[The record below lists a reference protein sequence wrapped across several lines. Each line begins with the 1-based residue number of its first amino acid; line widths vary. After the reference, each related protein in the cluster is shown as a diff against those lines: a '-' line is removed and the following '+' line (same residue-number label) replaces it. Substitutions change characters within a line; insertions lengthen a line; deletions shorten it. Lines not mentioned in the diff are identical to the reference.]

1 MFSEKSLRQP
11 LSTADAARFSQSLWT
26 RPMILQK
33 SRSLPFIP
41 AFGRILSVP
50 VFQGAAMTGGGA
62 FSDRGF
68 SLRVRKARKGPDPF
82 DILRD
87 RGYNLGGR
95 TR

>member
-33 SRSLPFIP
+33 SRSLPFVP
-41 AFGRILSVP
+41 AFGRISSVP
-50 VFQGAAMTGGGA
+50 VFQGAAMTGGGGPVLPV
-62 FSDRGF
+62 S
-68 SLRVRKARKGPDPF
+68 RKGPDPF